1 MGKQME
7 RKINHGLNL
16 LRIISMLGIIGLHV
30 LNVGGRNR
38 QLESAFSH
46 QCRVKLFLYSLCMY
60 CGYLCHDDRLFI

>member
-30 LNVGGRNR
+30 
-38 QLESAFSH
+38 
-46 QCRVKLFLYSLCMY
+46 
-60 CGYLCHDDRLFI
+60 